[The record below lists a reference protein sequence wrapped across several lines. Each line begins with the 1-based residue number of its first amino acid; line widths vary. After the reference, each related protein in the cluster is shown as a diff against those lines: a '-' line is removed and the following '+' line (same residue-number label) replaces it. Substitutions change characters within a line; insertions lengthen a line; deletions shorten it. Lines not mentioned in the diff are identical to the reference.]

1 MTVQP
6 TVEVFRSGFDAGRPQ
21 VVWTTVVADLDNP
34 LMALSKLAKDEPYS
48 FLLESGEK
56 HEDHGRYSIIGIRPD
71 VIWRCVGN
79 NAEINRDALT
89 DRNTFAPC
97 PVSESEGA
105 LASLRAL
112 ELESRIDLPED
123 IPPMAAGLV
132 GYLGYDT
139 VRFAEPTVPDTNP
152 DTIGIPDGVFVRPTI
167 VAVFDNLRHVVTL
180 TTPVRPAGQAADA
193 AYADAA
199 ERLHRVVESLA
210 RPCTLPPWAGD
221 MPVDEAK
228 PVANMTPD
236 DYKAMVGRAKDYI
249 KAGDIFQVVLSQ
261 RFRMPFTRSAL
272 AFYRAL
278 RHINPSPYMFY
289 LDLDGFT
296 IVGSSPEILV
306 RVRDGKVTIRPI
318 AGTRKRGADKAE
330 DDALAAELLAD
341 EKETAEHLMLLDLGR
356 NDVGRVA
363 EIGTVDVTAQFT
375 VERYSH
381 VMHIVSNV
389 DGILDPKHDAM
400 DALMAG
406 LPAGTVSGAPK
417 VRAMEIIDELEPERR
432 SFYAGGIGYISA
444 GGSMDT
450 AIALRT
456 ALIKDNEL
464 IAQAGAGIV
473 ADSDPD
479 SEHQE
484 CVNKAMALIRA
495 AEQAVKF
502 TPNRKGL

>member
-1 MTVQP
+1 MSPRPALPAFT
-6 TVEVFRSGFDAGRPQ
+6 ESFEAGHAQ

-34 LMALSKLAKDEPYS
+34 LMALAKMAKGEPYA

-56 HEDHGRYSIIGIRPD
+56 HEEHGRYSIIGIRPD
-71 VIWRCVGN
+71 VIWRCRRN
-79 NAEINRDALT
+79 DAEINRNAET
-89 DRNTFAPC
+89 DLKTFAPC
-97 PVSESEGA
+97 PVSAAEGA

-123 IPPMAAGLV
+123 VPPMAAGLV

-139 VRFAEPTVPDTNP
+139 VRLAEPTVPDANP

-167 VAVFDNLRHVVTL
+167 VAVFDNLKHVVTFA
-180 TTPVRPAGQAADA
+180 TPVRPADGMT
-193 AYADAA
+193 AA
-199 ERLHRVVESLA
+199 EAHAAACARLDEMVKVLA
-210 RPCTLPPWAGD
+210 APCPLAPWGD
-221 MPVDEAK
+221 DVPVDEAE
-228 PVANMTPD
+228 PVANMTPEA
-236 DYKAMVGRAKDYI
+236 YKGMVAKAKDYI
-249 KAGDIFQVVLSQ
+249 MAGDIFQVVLSQ
-261 RFRMPFTRSAL
+261 RFRLPFKRSGL

-318 AGTRKRGADKAE
+318 AGTRKRGRDKRE
-330 DDALAAELLAD
+330 DDALAAELRAD
-341 EKETAEHLMLLDLGR
+341 PKELAEHLMLLDLGR

-375 VERYSH
+375 IERYSH

-389 DGILDPKHDAM
+389 EGVLDRKYHAM

-406 LPAGTVSGAPK
+406 FPAGTVSGAPK

-456 ALIKDNEL
+456 ALIKDGEL

-502 TPNRKGL
+502 APNRS